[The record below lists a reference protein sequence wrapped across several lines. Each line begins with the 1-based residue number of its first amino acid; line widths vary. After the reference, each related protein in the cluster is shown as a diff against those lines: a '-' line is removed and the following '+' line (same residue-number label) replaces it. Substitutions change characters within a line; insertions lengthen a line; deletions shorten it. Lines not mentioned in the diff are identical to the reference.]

1 MIGGFRLFKLA
12 KLALIAIAVLA
23 LMYLW
28 GSGQLSMFVDFCS
41 ATLKSL

>member
-28 GSGQLSMFVDFCS
+28 GSGQINTFIDFCS